1 MKSTSTLKHQR
12 PPDFDDMARDLEA
25 TGDYK
30 VLRRLVPRE
39 PSKATGLSERVGVI
53 IDLETTGLDVAKD
66 EVIEVAAVK
75 FRYDQGDTISGVS
88 GIFQAFNQPSGPI
101 PAEVTRLTGITDD
114 MVAGC
119 KIDATAL
126 EAFIADAGIV
136 IAHNAGFDRKFAER
150 FWPAFETKNWACSA
164 TQIDWKA
171 HGFSGAKLGYLLAES
186 GLFHN
191 AHRAIDD
198 CHALLEVLAR
208 SLPEST
214 SSALAVLLDR
224 ARRKAFRIWAENAP
238 FDLKDALKKRG
249 YRWNDGSDG
258 SPRAWHI
265 EVDESAR
272 ETELDYLRR
281 EIYQRDID
289 LRCQAVTARERFS
302 ARR

>member
-1 MKSTSTLKHQR
+1 
-12 PPDFDDMARDLEA
+12 MARGLEA

-39 PSKATGLSERVGVI
+39 PSASVGPSERVGLI
-53 IDLETTGLDVAKD
+53 IDLETTGLDTAKD
-66 EVIEVAAVK
+66 EVIELAAIK
-75 FRYDQGDTISGVS
+75 FRYDQSDAITGVT
-88 GIFQAFNQPSGPI
+88 GIFQAFNQPSGSI
-101 PAEVTRLTGITDD
+101 PAEVTRLTGITDE

-119 KIDATAL
+119 KIDADAL
-126 EAFIADAGIV
+126 VDFVADAGVV

-150 FWPAFETKNWACSA
+150 FWPTFETKNWACSA
-164 TQIDWKA
+164 SQVDWKA
-171 HGFSGAKLGYLLAES
+171 HGFGGAKLAYLLSEI

-198 CHALLEVLAR
+198 CHALLEVLAHP
-208 SLPEST
+208 LPTNSA
-214 SSALAVLLDR
+214 SALAELLDR
-224 ARRKAFRIWAENAP
+224 ARRRAFRIWAENAP
-238 FDLKDALKKRG
+238 FDLKEVLKKRG
-249 YRWNDGSDG
+249 YRWSDGSDG

-265 EVDESAR
+265 EVDESIR